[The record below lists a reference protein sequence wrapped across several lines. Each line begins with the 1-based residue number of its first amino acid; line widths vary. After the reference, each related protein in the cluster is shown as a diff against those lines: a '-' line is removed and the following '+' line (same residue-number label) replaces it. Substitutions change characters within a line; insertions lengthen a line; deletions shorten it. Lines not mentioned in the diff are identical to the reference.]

1 VVEVVVGVVQQQ
13 FLTAEA
19 SLGVILLLYRK
30 EKIKLSTSPPCVF
43 SKDTFSRFGR
53 CPVRLERLV

>member
-30 EKIKLSTSPPCVF
+30 EEKNWRIPALCIYQKQIFDRSP
-43 SKDTFSRFGR
+43 GR
-53 CPVRLERLV
+53 LIYR